1 MDNDKSRGVLQLLGV
16 GWYVAAALIL
26 GLLGGRWL
34 DNRLGTS
41 PLLLLIGLC
50 VGVALAFYGVY
61 RMLAPILA
69 KTNRRN

>member
-34 DNRLGTS
+34 DNQLGTS

-61 RMLAPILA
+61 RMLAPILN
-69 KTNRRN
+69 KTKRRN